1 MNETTGNVSDEMRA
15 KKPMNMANIII
26 AIILVVGLVL
36 SAIIVTFGMVKIKSS
51 KTNIIVTGS
60 AKKQITSDLIVW
72 TGNFSAQSPNLQ
84 MAYQSL
90 EQSKNKVKKYLEK
103 KGLAEDELVFS
114 AIDTMPTYVISEYGN
129 STNTI
134 DYYTLS
140 QTVTISSTEIEKVTE
155 ISRSATELLSEGV
168 EFQSYAPQYLY
179 TKLAD
184 IKVEMLAEATKDARK
199 RAQMIAE
206 NAGSKLGGLKYADMG
221 VMQITP
227 LYSDEISD
235 YGINDTSSLEK
246 EITAVVH
253 CQFEIQK

>member
-253 CQFEIQK
+253 CQFEIQ